1 VIPLLRR
8 SIAQGRYVLLAVL
21 LLLFAFQLIIIAQA
35 AEVERSNAFASVAN
49 LMPAFMQRGLG
60 SRAMLL
66 ATFRG
71 TVTFG
76 YFHPV
81 VCILVAILAMYFA
94 TEPAHEVEAGLVDL
108 ELARAV
114 PRHRLITRSLLVA
127 IAALAGAT
135 TMMALGTWAGA
146 RIFDTGGMA
155 MPTLSLRVQLLAN
168 LFAVAACLA
177 GFALMMATF
186 SRRWSTSFTTVG
198 VVAVL
203 AYMVDFIAIGW
214 PPMETV
220 AWLSPFHYYPALS
233 VVAGDAPTARNIG
246 VLLAAGAAFVT
257 TAYWQFQR
265 RDV

>member
-1 VIPLLRR
+1 MIALLRR
-8 SIAQGRYVLLAVL
+8 SIAQGRYVLFGVL
-21 LLLFAFQLIIIAQA
+21 LLLFGFQLIIIAQA

-71 TVTFG
+71 TVAFG

-81 VCILVAILAMYFA
+81 VCILVAVLAMYFA

-114 PRHRLITRSLLVA
+114 PRHLLITRSLLAA
-127 IAALAGAT
+127 IGSVAGAT
-135 TMMALGTWAGA
+135 AMMALGTLAGA
-146 RIFDTGGMA
+146 RIFDTAGMA
-155 MPTLSLRVQLLAN
+155 MPSLELRARLLAN
-168 LFAVAACLA
+168 LFAVAVCLA
-177 GFALMMATF
+177 GFALMIGTF
-186 SRRWSTSFTTVG
+186 SRRWATAFTTVG
-198 VVAVL
+198 LVAVIG
-203 AYMVDFIAIGW
+203 YMIDFIAIGW
-214 PPMETV
+214 PPMQMI

-233 VVAGDAPTARNIG
+233 VVAGDAPTARNIA
-246 VLLAAGAAFVT
+246 VLLAAGAGFVATAF
-257 TAYWQFQR
+257 WQFQR

>member
-1 VIPLLRR
+1 MIPLLRR
-8 SIAQGRYVLLAVL
+8 SLAQGRYVLVGVL
-21 LLLFAFQLIIIAQA
+21 LLLFGFQLIIIAQA

-81 VCILVAILAMYFA
+81 VCILVAVLAMYFA

-127 IAALAGAT
+127 FAAIGGAT
-135 TMMALGTWAGA
+135 AMMALGTWTGA
-146 RIFDTGGMA
+146 RVFDTEGMA
-155 MPTLSLRVQLLAN
+155 MPAPALRAQLLMN
-168 LFAVAACLA
+168 LFAVAVCLA

-186 SRRWSTSFTTVG
+186 SRRWATSFTTAG
-198 VVAVL
+198 LAAVV

-214 PPMETV
+214 PPMRTI

-233 VVAGDAPTARNIG
+233 VVAGDASTGRNIA
-246 VLLAAGAAFVT
+246 VLLATGAVFVA

>member
-1 VIPLLRR
+1 MMALLRR
-8 SIAQGRYVLLAVL
+8 SIAQGRYVLFGVL
-21 LLLFAFQLIIIAQA
+21 LLLFGFQLIIIAQA

-81 VCILVAILAMYFA
+81 VCILVAVLAMYFA

-108 ELARAV
+108 ELARAI
-114 PRHRLITRSLLVA
+114 PRHRLVTRSLLVA

-135 TMMALGTWAGA
+135 VMMALGTWAGA
-146 RIFDTGGMA
+146 RTFDTGGMA
-155 MPTLSLRVQLLAN
+155 MPTLELRAQLLAN

-198 VVAVL
+198 LVAVI

-214 PPMETV
+214 PPMRTV

-233 VVAGDAPTARNIG
+233 IVAGDAPTARNIG
-246 VLLAAGAAFVT
+246 VLLAAGTAFVM

>member
-1 VIPLLRR
+1 MMALLRR
-8 SIAQGRYVLLAVL
+8 SLVQGRYVLFGLL
-21 LLLFAFQLIIIAQA
+21 LLLFGFQLIIIAQA

-49 LMPAFMQRGLG
+49 LMPGFMQRGLG

-71 TVTFG
+71 TVAFG

-81 VCILVAILAMYFA
+81 VCILVAVLAMYFA
-94 TEPAHEVEAGLVDL
+94 TEVAHEVEAGLVDL

-114 PRHRLITRSLLVA
+114 PRHRLVTRSLL
-127 IAALAGAT
+127 IALASVAAAT
-135 TMMALGTWAGA
+135 AMMALGTWAGA
-146 RIFDTGGMA
+146 RIFDTDGMA
-155 MPTLSLRVQLLAN
+155 MPALGLRAELLAN

-177 GFALMMATF
+177 GFALLIATC
-186 SRRWSTSFTTVG
+186 SRRWATAFTTVG
-198 VVAVL
+198 LVAVI

-214 PPMETV
+214 PPMRTI
-220 AWLSPFHYYPALS
+220 AWVSPFHYDPALS
-233 VVAGDAPTARNIG
+233 VMAGDAPTARNIG
-246 VLLAAGAAFVT
+246 VLLAAGTAFVM

>member
-1 VIPLLRR
+1 MMSLLRR
-8 SIAQGRYVLLAVL
+8 SVAQGRYVLLGVL

-81 VCILVAILAMYFA
+81 VCILVAVLAMYFA

-108 ELARAV
+108 ELARAI
-114 PRHRLITRSLLVA
+114 PRHRLVTRSLVVA
-127 IAALAGAT
+127 IAALTGAT
-135 TMMALGTWAGA
+135 IMMALGTWAGA
-146 RIFDTGGMA
+146 RVFDTAGMA
-155 MPTLSLRVQLLAN
+155 MPTLALRAQLLAN

-198 VVAVL
+198 LVAVVA
-203 AYMVDFIAIGW
+203 YMIDFIAIGW
-214 PPMETV
+214 PPMRTI

-233 VVAGDAPTARNIG
+233 IVAGDAPTARNIG

-257 TAYWQFQR
+257 SAYWQFQR

>member
-1 VIPLLRR
+1 
-8 SIAQGRYVLLAVL
+8 
-21 LLLFAFQLIIIAQA
+21 
-35 AEVERSNAFASVAN
+35 
-49 LMPAFMQRGLG
+49 
-60 SRAMLL
+60 
-66 ATFRG
+66 
-71 TVTFG
+71 
-76 YFHPV
+76 
-81 VCILVAILAMYFA
+81 
-94 TEPAHEVEAGLVDL
+94 
-108 ELARAV
+108 
-114 PRHRLITRSLLVA
+114 
-127 IAALAGAT
+127 
-135 TMMALGTWAGA
+135 
-146 RIFDTGGMA
+146 

>member
-1 VIPLLRR
+1 MMSLLRR
-8 SIAQGRYVLLAVL
+8 SIAQGRYVLLGVL
-21 LLLFAFQLIIIAQA
+21 GLLFAFQLIIIAQA

-81 VCILVAILAMYFA
+81 VCILVAVLAMYFA

-114 PRHRLITRSLLVA
+114 PRHRLVTRSLLAA
-127 IAALAGAT
+127 IAALAGAIA
-135 TMMALGTWAGA
+135 MMALGTWAGA
-146 RIFDTGGMA
+146 RVFDTQGMA
-155 MPTLSLRVQLLAN
+155 MPTLELRAQLLVN

-198 VVAVL
+198 LVAVI
-203 AYMVDFIAIGW
+203 AYMVDFIGIGW
-214 PPMETV
+214 PPMRTI

-246 VLLAAGAAFVT
+246 VLLTAGAAFVM